1 MSDSSDTQMVVFGT
15 YGLGAGLMCI
25 FKPEISLFLFKPL
38 TAAIERLA
46 GLPGVVLNEQTGPM
60 LASFGGLASAIGL
73 SYLVSVRS
81 GDEKF
86 KKNTGTFEHFFSLY
100 SVQIV

>member
-1 MSDSSDTQMVVFGT
+1 MSDSSDTQMVVFGSYALT
-15 YGLGAGLMCI
+15 AGCLCI

-38 TAAIERLA
+38 TVAIERFS
-46 GLPGVVLNEQTGPM
+46 GLPEVVLNGQTGPV

-73 SYLVSVRS
+73 YYLVSVRS

-86 KKNTGTFEHFFSLY
+86 KKNTGKFEEFDSL
-100 SVQIV
+100 SFKR